1 MVCRGEA
8 NECESGEVMKI
19 HAFEQRS
26 PEWFQS
32 RLGRLTGSRA
42 SDMLATVQTKGKEA
56 ASRRNLRIELAL
68 ERITGVVQERGFMTQ
83 AMQDGVDREADA
95 LLQYQAHSGETVHAV
110 GFIEHDDLMAGYS
123 PDGIIG
129 DLEGFTEV
137 KCPEQAAHL
146 ESLSGRIPDRYMA
159 QMTHGFWITGAAW
172 CDFVSFHPLFPE
184 KLRLKVV
191 RIQRPDLTEYAAK
204 ATAFLAEVDE
214 QVKSIQRMMA

>member
-1 MVCRGEA
+1 
-8 NECESGEVMKI
+8 MKI
-19 HAFEQRS
+19 HTCDQRS
-26 PEWFQS
+26 EEWHKV

-42 SDMLATVQTKGKEA
+42 GDMLATVQTKGKEA

-68 ERITGVVQERGFMTQ
+68 ERITGVAQERGFMTQ
-83 AMQDGVDREADA
+83 AMQDGVEREAEA
-95 LLQYQAHSGETVHAV
+95 LAQYQAQAGEIVSTV
-110 GFIEHDDLMAGYS
+110 GFVEHDFLFAGYS
-123 PDGIIG
+123 PDGVIG
-129 DLEGFTEV
+129 NMSGFVEA

-159 QMTHGFWITGAAW
+159 QMTHGFWVTGAQW

-184 KLRLKVV
+184 KLRLKVM

-214 QVKSIQRMMA
+214 QVKSIQALMA